1 MSTVEVLA
9 DIRDTLVPKI
19 CRIFSNP
26 TRYKILLLLD
36 KEPRTFTSLMKALSL
51 NPKVLNDHLNVLIAN
66 KIAIKSYPYNLYAL
80 TPLGHLIK
88 DALAELHNKLEEPLR
103 TVGKMGDGVEVWNSK
118 RSSLISRGV

>member
-1 MSTVEVLA
+1 MSAAEVVV
-9 DIRDTLVPKI
+9 DTRDTLVPRI

-36 KEPRTFTSLMKALSL
+36 KEPRTFTSLMKTLSL
-51 NPKVLNDHLNVLIAN
+51 NPKVLNDHLNLLIAN
-66 KIAIKSYPYNLYAL
+66 KIAVKSYPYNLYTL

-103 TVGKMGDGVEVWNSK
+103 TVGKIGVVRDMEPGPK
-118 RSSLISRGV
+118 QPHR